1 MLVAKSRVVQR
12 GSNQNSAWRGF
23 GTKDLFRTL
32 IVIEHTY
39 PYVYPD

>member
-1 MLVAKSRVVQR
+1 MVAKSRVVQR
-12 GSNQNSAWRGF
+12 ESNQSSGRKGF
-23 GTKDLFRTL
+23 ATKELFRTL